1 MSLWII
7 QVLNALSYAMLL
19 FMLAAGLTL
28 TFGILRIVNLAH
40 GSLYLVGGYLGL
52 MVVQN
57 EGSFW
62 LGMLVGAVAMALVG
76 ISIQRFLLARYPNDE
91 LAQVLLTIG
100 CLFLLGDLALWQ
112 FGGTPQLIS
121 APKGFDG
128 PVSIAGALFPAYRL
142 VLIGIGLLV
151 ALLLWWFVEKTRMG
165 MLVRAAIND
174 PETAMGL
181 GVNVPRMMTGIFT
194 LGAFLAGGAGV
205 IGGPLIGMYPSGE
218 MDILLLSLVVVILG
232 GMGSLRGAFL
242 ASIIVG
248 GLDTAGRS
256 IPALHEFTM
265 FAIFVPMALVL
276 IFKPKGLMG
285 TS

>member
-1 MSLWII
+1 MTLWII
-7 QVLNALSYAMLL
+7 QILNALSYAMLL
-19 FMLAAGLTL
+19 FLMAAGLTL

-52 MVVQN
+52 MVVRQH
-57 EGSFW
+57 GSFW
-62 LGMLVGAVAMALVG
+62 LAALAGATGMMVLGVV
-76 ISIQRFLLARYPNDE
+76 IQRFLLARHPNDE

-121 APKGFDG
+121 APRGFDG
-128 PVSIAGALFPAYRL
+128 PVSISGSLFPAYRL
-142 VLIGIGLLV
+142 VLIAVGLIVAV
-151 ALLLWWFVEKTRMG
+151 ALWLYIDRTRVG

-181 GVNVPRMMTGIFT
+181 GVNVPRLMTAVFA
-194 LGAFLAGGAGV
+194 LGAFLAGAAGV
-205 IGGPLIGMYPSGE
+205 IGGPLIGLYPGAD

-232 GMGSLRGAFL
+232 GMGSLRGAFF

-248 GLDTAGRS
+248 ALDTAGRS
-256 IPALHEFTM
+256 IPALHEFAM
-265 FAIFVPMALVL
+265 FAIFAPMALILV
-276 IFKPKGLMG
+276 FRPQGLAG
-285 TS
+285 AS